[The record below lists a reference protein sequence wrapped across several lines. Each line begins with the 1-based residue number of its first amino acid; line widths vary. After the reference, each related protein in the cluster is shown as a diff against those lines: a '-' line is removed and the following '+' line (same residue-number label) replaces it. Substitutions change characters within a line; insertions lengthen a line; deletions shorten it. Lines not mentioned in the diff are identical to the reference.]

1 MDVKVGDVVTRM
13 LCGTIPMQLRVTA
26 VTEKLIICAVPG
38 FETGPH
44 ADAWTF
50 DRETGAEID
59 DYLDWGPP
67 PKRTGSYL
75 VKLS

>member
-1 MDVKVGDVVTRM
+1 MLRDVKVGDVVTRM
-13 LCGTIPMQLRVTA
+13 LCGTMPMQLRVTA
-26 VTEKLIICAVPG
+26 VTEQRIICG
-38 FETGPH
+38 E
-44 ADAWTF
+44 WEF